1 MADFTENNPE
11 HTKYPASPRENLL
24 KTEAGPAA
32 TNLATLADDQSWI
45 PSPHTGQL
53 TTAQSVLTCT
63 SARVHGGQL

>member
-1 MADFTENNPE
+1 MSYFTENDPE
-11 HTKYPASPRENLL
+11 YTKYPALPRENLL

-32 TNLATLADDQSWI
+32 KNLATLADAQSWN

-63 SARVHGGQL
+63 SARVHGGLL